1 MLFDL
6 RGRGRRRTVQVIYLG
21 LALIFLLGF
30 VGFGVGVGGGGGG
43 LFNALT
49 ENNGSNSASFAAR
62 VASAQKRAKREPNSP
77 KAWANLVEAQLHQAS
92 EEAYS
97 DPTTGQFTSKGR
109 QLLAQIS
116 RSWNTYL
123 TLEPHNPS
131 AILAQRMLSVYGEE
145 GLNKPAEEVAALQ
158 LVIPTKPPSA
168 ALYAALAEYSYK
180 AHDAGQGD
188 LASEKAVSLA
198 PSSERKRIK
207 VYLEAIKKNPNESL
221 NAASTAVPSGTFTT
235 TVGGKKTVLKSN
247 GKGTLTSAPASTTS
261 APASST
267 KK

>member
-62 VASAQKRAKREPNSP
+62 VASAQKRVKREPHSA

-97 DPTTGQFTSKGR
+97 NATTGQFTSKGK

-116 RSWNTYL
+116 HSWNTYL
-123 TLEPHNPS
+123 VLEPHNPS
-131 AILAQRMLSVYGEE
+131 TTIAQRMLSVYGEE

-180 AHDAGQGD
+180 AHDVSQGD
-188 LASEKAVSLA
+188 LATEKALSLSPA
-198 PSSERKRIK
+198 SERQRIK
-207 VYLEAIKKNPNESL
+207 VYLEAIKKNPSESL
-221 NAASTAVPSGTFTT
+221 SAASAAVPSGTFTT
-235 TVGGKKTVLKSN
+235 TVGGKKTVLKSSGN
-247 GKGTLTSAPASTTS
+247 GTLTSAPATTTPGH
-261 APASST
+261 ATST